1 MHGFQQKLFSAK
13 CCLSLFQRKGPSQPL
28 EVVFFF
34 CSAGGG
40 GVFNVNLPSCVLSYC
55 MVFIYI
61 LLWRCF
67 FFSWQEGEIEGSG
80 RVMFGLELQTANGMS
95 EVLVSIQLFPFV
107 SCY

>member
-40 GVFNVNLPSCVLSYC
+40 GGSMLTYHHAFYLIAWSS
-55 MVFIYI
+55 FIF
-61 LLWRCF
+61 CFGAVF
-67 FFSWQEGEIEGSG
+67 FFLG
-80 RVMFGLELQTANGMS
+80 RREK
-95 EVLVSIQLFPFV
+95 
-107 SCY
+107 